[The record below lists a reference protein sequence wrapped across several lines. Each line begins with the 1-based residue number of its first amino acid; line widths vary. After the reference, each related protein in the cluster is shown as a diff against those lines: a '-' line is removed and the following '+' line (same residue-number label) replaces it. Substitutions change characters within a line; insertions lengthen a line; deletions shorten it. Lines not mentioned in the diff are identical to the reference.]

1 MDKEKIKKK
10 VKDFYEENKF
20 LVGYAVGGIVAITG
34 FDIGWKLMNRSY
46 NKKGL
51 TLAAIDSRIAEI
63 LFSASSKGDLGTFTG
78 IADPGYAKEDLGKL
92 AEFMNHV
99 GVPSDIEFT
108 HFIAMGKHK

>member
-20 LVGYAVGGIVAITG
+20 LVGYAVGGAACLFG

-51 TLAAIDSRIAEI
+51 TLAAIDSRTAEI
-63 LFSASSKGDLGTFTG
+63 LFSANSKGLGTFTG

-92 AEFMNHV
+92 AEFMNLA
-99 GVPSDIEFT
+99 GVPNDIEFT
-108 HFIAMGKHK
+108 HFVVMGKHK